1 MSLPYP
7 LHHHPKFAFWKL
19 EPERIYYVGGF
30 GVQST
35 WYVLMST
42 FAAQISERRANDAC
56 TSVHYVS
63 EPVHGPIAGVG

>member
-35 WYVLMST
+35 WYVRT
-42 FAAQISERRANDAC
+42 PYAN
-56 TSVHYVS
+56 TMLNTMLNTV
-63 EPVHGPIAGVG
+63 P

>member
-35 WYVLMST
+35 WYVRTPYANTMLNTMLNTVPLPRDS
-42 FAAQISERRANDAC
+42 ASERTHAMQCSA
-56 TSVHYVS
+56 
-63 EPVHGPIAGVG
+63 